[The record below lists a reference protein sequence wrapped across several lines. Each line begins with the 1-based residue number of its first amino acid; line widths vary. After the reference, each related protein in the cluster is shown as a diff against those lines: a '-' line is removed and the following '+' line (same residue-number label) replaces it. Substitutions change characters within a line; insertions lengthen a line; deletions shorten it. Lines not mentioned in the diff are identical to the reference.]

1 MRLAMVLRVV
11 GIRNQRSRCDSVVHP
26 EEPVIHVASAWKGA
40 ADLVLAVMHAHD
52 CPGGPDGLKRSV
64 QEVLVSCKEAR
75 RGNMAATSSKA

>member
-26 EEPVIHVASAWKGA
+26 EEPVIHVASAWKGD
-40 ADLVLAVMHAHD
+40 ADLVLAIMHA
-52 CPGGPDGLKRSV
+52 CKCSSSPDDLKRSV
-64 QEVLVSCKEAR
+64 QEVLVSGKEAR